1 MAPIVKLRVLMIVFQ
16 KFNFNYINLIY
27 ATILESKQKLALG
40 EFLKVKK
47 NQIERNRSE
56 SVQSEAGLP
65 MLENQLTLENAF
77 LSGQITNTTPIL
89 KE

>member
-1 MAPIVKLRVLMIVFQ
+1 MIVFQ

-27 ATILESKQKLALG
+27 ATILESNQKLALG